1 MFFGSNKRKYEFE
14 NVSVDSR
21 VSNEILMSLTSYLKQ
36 SNQTFTNWFE
46 DAVGHFIANPVKP
59 ELGFLELSSD
69 AVILQSLTEDTVR
82 IVDGDAHMYNMSIFE
97 EEDGRVNLTLVRY
110 EDPAVEVLYSTDDDD
125 GAVRIHSDGFY
136 ITWNNGKT
144 VVTPTALETKVI
156 SSFTIL
162 DVELLEELYKKV
174 NSPEF
179 SQHLKAKSLSEVF
192 SLSKYLAEFG
202 NSPDEEEPKEVVSDD
217 FIDFLSLGK
226 NSDESEEKKAE
237 GVEIPIP
244 DAEEETAPEKE
255 FDTRAFVPEEDGF
268 VISPMATDRVFD
280 DFHDKF

>member
-21 VSNEILMSLTSYLKQ
+21 VSNEILMSLTSFLKQ
-36 SNQTFTNWFE
+36 SDLTFTNWFE

-82 IVDGDAHMYNMSIFE
+82 IVDGDARMYNMSIFE

-217 FIDFLSLGK
+217 FIDFLSL

-244 DAEEETAPEKE
+244 DAEEKTAHEKE

>member
-21 VSNEILMSLTSYLKQ
+21 VSNEILMSLTSFLKQ
-36 SNQTFTNWFE
+36 SDLTFTNWFE

-69 AVILQSLTEDTVR
+69 AVIIQSLTEDTVR
-82 IVDGDAHMYNMSIFE
+82 IVDGDARMYNMSIFE

-110 EDPAVEVLYSTDDDD
+110 EDPAVEVLYSTDDYD

-144 VVTPTALETKVI
+144 VVTPTALETKVS

-217 FIDFLSLGK
+217 FIDFLSL

-244 DAEEETAPEKE
+244 DAEAKTAPEKE

>member
-14 NVSVDSR
+14 NVSIDSR
-21 VSNEILMSLTSYLKQ
+21 VSNEILMSLTSFLKQ

-46 DAVGHFIANPVKP
+46 DAIGHFIANPVKP

-144 VVTPTALETKVI
+144 VVTPTALEAKVI

-217 FIDFLSLGK
+217 FIDFLSL

-244 DAEEETAPEKE
+244 DAEEKTAPEKE